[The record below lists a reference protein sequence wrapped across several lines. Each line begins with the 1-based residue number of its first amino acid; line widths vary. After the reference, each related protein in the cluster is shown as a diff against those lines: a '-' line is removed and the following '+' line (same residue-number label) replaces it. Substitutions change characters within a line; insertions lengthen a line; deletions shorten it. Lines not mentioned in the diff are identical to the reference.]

1 VLSVQRRGGWPWEGS
16 REGREERQ
24 ARSLAFAGVGTL
36 RLRDHARARRGA
48 RSDGS
53 FASGVLGESAA
64 PDGSDAARVLDEL
77 GAMELRVIGCH
88 GGETPRH
95 RTSAFV
101 IDERLAIDAGSLTSG
116 MDLKAQFRLNACI
129 ISHAH
134 LDHIRDLATIADN
147 RCQADC
153 EPLVVAATKETLA
166 VLKKHFFNGLIWP
179 DFSAIPNKAKPTIRY
194 VELKPEKRVEVA
206 GYQVRSVLVNHTI
219 DSSGF
224 IVEGKDATIAYSG
237 DTGPTDRFW
246 ELLNQEKNL
255 KALLME
261 VSFPNREQKLAT
273 VSGHHTPRTL
283 LKDLKKYVQPQD
295 LPTLLYH
302 IKPVFQGEVEQE
314 IARLKG
320 VNLTVTALNDQY
332 VL

>member
-1 VLSVQRRGGWPWEGS
+1 
-16 REGREERQ
+16 
-24 ARSLAFAGVGTL
+24 
-36 RLRDHARARRGA
+36 
-48 RSDGS
+48 
-53 FASGVLGESAA
+53 
-64 PDGSDAARVLDEL
+64 
-77 GAMELRVIGCH
+77 MELRVVGCH

-101 IDERLAIDAGSLTSG
+101 VDERLAIDAGSLTSG
-116 MDLKAQFRLNACI
+116 LDLKAQFRLSAAI

-153 EPLVVAATKETLA
+153 EPLIVAATKETLA
-166 VLKKHFFNGLIWP
+166 VLKKHFFNNLIWP
-179 DFSAIPNKAKPTIRY
+179 DFSVIPNKAKPTIQY
-194 VELKPEKRVEVA
+194 VELKPEKRVEIA
-206 GYQVRSVLVNHTI
+206 GYQVRAVTVNHTI

-246 ELLNQEKNL
+246 ELLNQEENL

-283 LKDLKKYVQPQD
+283 LRDLKKFANPEA

-302 IKPVFQGEVEQE
+302 IKPVFEAQVEREVAKIRGKSLE
-314 IARLKG
+314 ICRLG
-320 VNLTVTALNDQY
+320 DTFIL
-332 VL
+332 

>member
-1 VLSVQRRGGWPWEGS
+1 
-16 REGREERQ
+16 
-24 ARSLAFAGVGTL
+24 
-36 RLRDHARARRGA
+36 
-48 RSDGS
+48 
-53 FASGVLGESAA
+53 
-64 PDGSDAARVLDEL
+64 
-77 GAMELRVIGCH
+77 MEFRVIGCH

-101 IDERLAIDAGSLTSG
+101 IDDRLAIDAGSLTSG

-153 EPLVVAATKETLA
+153 QPLVVAATKETLA
-166 VLKKHFFNGLIWP
+166 VLKKHFFNNLIWP
-179 DFSAIPNKAKPTIRY
+179 DFSVIPNKAKPTIQY

-219 DSSGF
+219 DTSGF

-246 ELLNQEKNL
+246 ELLNQETNL

-283 LKDLKKYVQPQD
+283 LKDLKKYVKPQD

-314 IARLKG
+314 VARLKG

>member
-1 VLSVQRRGGWPWEGS
+1 
-16 REGREERQ
+16 
-24 ARSLAFAGVGTL
+24 
-36 RLRDHARARRGA
+36 
-48 RSDGS
+48 
-53 FASGVLGESAA
+53 
-64 PDGSDAARVLDEL
+64 
-77 GAMELRVIGCH
+77 MELRVIGCH

-101 IDERLAIDAGSLTSG
+101 VDEKLAVDAGSLTSG
-116 MDLKAQFRLNACI
+116 MDLEAQFRLSACI

-166 VLKKHFFNGLIWP
+166 VMKKHFFNDLIWP
-179 DFSAIPNKAKPTIRY
+179 DFSRIPRKSKPTIQY
-194 VELKPEKRVEVA
+194 LELKPEKRVEVA
-206 GYQVRSVLVNHTI
+206 GYQVRSVAVNHTI

-224 IVEGKDATIAYSG
+224 IIEGKDATLAYSG

-246 ELLNQEKNL
+246 ELLNEERNL

-261 VSFPNREQKLAT
+261 VSFPNREQALAT
-273 VSGHHTPRTL
+273 ASGHHTPRTL
-283 LKDLKKYVQPQD
+283 LKDLKKHAQPKD

-302 IKPVFQGEVEQE
+302 IKPVFQREVEQE
-314 IARLKG
+314 VAKLKG
-320 VNLTVTALNDQY
+320 LNLTVTALNDLF